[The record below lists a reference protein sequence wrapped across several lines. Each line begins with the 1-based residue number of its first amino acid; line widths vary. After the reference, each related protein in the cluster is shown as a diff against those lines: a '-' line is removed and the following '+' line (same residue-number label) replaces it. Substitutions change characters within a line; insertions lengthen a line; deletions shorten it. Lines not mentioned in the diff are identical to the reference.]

1 VAITAGAGA
10 LRLISLGAVPQDPFY
25 DAAVRSM
32 SLSWHNFFFGAF
44 DPSGA
49 TAIDKPPLDL
59 WLQVASVQ
67 ILGFGRAA
75 LKLPQALAGT
85 AAVPLLFVAL
95 RRVFGT
101 GTALI
106 SALALAVLPI
116 AVLTAR
122 SDTTDA
128 VMMALMV
135 AALGLVVRSTLTGRY
150 LWLYLAAAA
159 LGLAFNIKLLEALIP
174 VAPLAVLAWLG
185 LPGSRARRVL
195 HLGGAGL
202 VLVAVSLSWLLATL
216 AFPASQRPFAIGSTN
231 GSAWNAAFV
240 FNGYDRIFKS
250 ARSDSVTASQSPG
263 PGADVVSGTGRGH
276 DAALDRLPIRPPSAT
291 RLLSR
296 AGPLSGRRLG
306 FVLVA
311 ALLLGVP
318 ALVVAARARPRAPPT
333 PRASAPVASI
343 ERARR
348 ATAVSLLLWLVGG
361 VVLFSAMT
369 RLHARYVEAFDP
381 VVAGAAGL
389 GLAWGLRSG
398 RGPRLVL
405 LGTVAGLA
413 GYAWY
418 LKGGS
423 SAVGWVTAGAALAAA
438 AGILATMLPGRRP
451 GPPAARSRLAGVV
464 LVAALAALLAL
475 PATVSVAIVEDHVS
489 DAGLAGYMPAGQ
501 LAALSS
507 FLRTHRHG
515 ARYEVAV
522 ASATQAGSLIVHDGL
537 PVLILTAYDGRVLT
551 SRARLQQLAAHG
563 AVRYALLGSNC
574 RPGDRLTLAS
584 CSAPVLWVRAHGR
597 DVSKAAGLSHRA
609 VLWRLPTR

>member
-1 VAITAGAGA
+1 VWIGVLVLTAGAGL
-10 LRLISLGAVPQDPFY
+10 LRLLSLGAVPQDPFY

-44 DPSGA
+44 DPSGT

-67 ILGFGRAA
+67 ALGFGRAA
-75 LKLPQALAGT
+75 LKLPQAIAGT
-85 AAVPLLFVAL
+85 AAIPLLFLAL
-95 RRVFGT
+95 RRPFGT
-101 GTALI
+101 WAALS
-106 SALALAVLPI
+106 SALVLAVLPI
-116 AVLTAR
+116 SVLTAR

-135 AALGLVVRSTLTGRY
+135 VALGLVIRAAVTGRV
-150 LWLYLAAAA
+150 LPLYLAGVA

-185 LPGSRARRVL
+185 LPGSRRRRAL
-195 HLGGAGL
+195 HIGGAGL
-202 VLVAVSLSWLLATL
+202 ALVAVSLSWLTATL
-216 AFPASQRPFAIGSTN
+216 AFPASDRPFAIGSTN

-250 ARSDSVTASQSPG
+250 ARTDSISAAQGPG
-263 PGADVVSGTGRGH
+263 PGADIASGTGRGH

-291 RLLSR
+291 RLFSR

-318 ALVVAARARPRAPPT
+318 ALAVAARGRKDPNQEPAGT
-333 PRASAPVASI
+333 VDSL

-348 ATAVSLLLWLVGG
+348 AAAISLLLWLVGG
-361 VVLFSAMT
+361 VVLFSGMT

-381 VVAGAAGL
+381 VVAAAAGI
-389 GLAWGLRSG
+389 GVTWALRSG
-398 RGPRLVL
+398 RAPRLL
-405 LGTVAGLA
+405 LAATLA
-413 GYAWY
+413 AVTGYAFY
-418 LKGGS
+418 LEGGS
-423 SAVGWVTAGAALAAA
+423 TTAGWVTAGAAVAA
-438 AGILATMLPGRRP
+438 AGAAVLPGVRR
-451 GPPAARSRLAGVV
+451 AAPIGVALA
-464 LVAALAALLAL
+464 LVAMLAL
-475 PATVSVAIVEDHVS
+475 PTTISVAIVNDHAS
-489 DAGLAGYMPAGQ
+489 DAGLAGYMPPDE
-501 LAALSS
+501 LAHLSS
-507 FLRTHRHG
+507 FLRGHRGG

-522 ASATQAGSLIVHDGL
+522 ASATQAGSLIAADGQ
-537 PVLILTAYDGRVLT
+537 PVLILTTYDGRILT
-551 SRARLQQLAAHG
+551 SRAQLKALVARG
-563 AVRYALLGSNC
+563 AVRYALPGSRC

-584 CSAPVLWVRAHGR
+584 CSAPVRWIYAHAR
-597 DVSKAAGLSHRA
+597 DVSTAAHLGRKA